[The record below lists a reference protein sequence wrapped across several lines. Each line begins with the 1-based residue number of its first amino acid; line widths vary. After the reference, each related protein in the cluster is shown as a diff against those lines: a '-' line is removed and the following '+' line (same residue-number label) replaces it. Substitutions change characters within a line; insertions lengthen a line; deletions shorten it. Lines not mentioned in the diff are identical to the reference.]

1 MQEKIN
7 VLFWLLGR
15 RGMKQLFL
23 ESVLVAH
30 SSRRIEEG
38 VLMPVN
44 FSGGGRSSAEAGLL
58 NPGDSAGGEHTCDYR
73 VCTYV
78 FPRGCGGRAGQNMH
92 VAAGFLGF
100 KNS

>member
-15 RGMKQLFL
+15 RGAKQLFL

-30 SSRRIEEG
+30 SSRRIEES

-44 FSGGGRSSAEAGLL
+44 SSGGRSSAEISLL
-58 NPGDSAGGEHTCDYR
+58 NPGDSASGEHTCDYCM
-73 VCTYV
+73 CTYV
-78 FPRGCGGRAGQNMH
+78 FPHRCGGWAGQNMH

>member
-15 RGMKQLFL
+15 RETKQLFL

-30 SSRRIEEG
+30 SFRRIEEG

-44 FSGGGRSSAEAGLL
+44 SSGGEEFCR
-58 NPGDSAGGEHTCDYR
+58 NRP
-73 VCTYV
+73 
-78 FPRGCGGRAGQNMH
+78 
-92 VAAGFLGF
+92 F
-100 KNS
+100 KSR